1 MLNLLTINVRCHEPL
16 EHLDAAKAFYKRYN
30 NPAGHDFRVR
40 LDDIFSLRKERA
52 DLLWQ
57 QENTRAEAIPMLETA
72 LDYYLD
78 VLEVNQV
85 LQDKLDASNTEGLN
99 QLRAEQDAYLAKS
112 EQLTGMLREVPSTL
126 GTRLKAIQAT
136 VSEQEGLFAMEYC

>member
-1 MLNLLTINVRCHEPL
+1 
-16 EHLDAAKAFYKRYN
+16 
-30 NPAGHDFRVR
+30 
-40 LDDIFSLRKERA
+40 
-52 DLLWQ
+52 
-57 QENTRAEAIPMLETA
+57 MLETA